1 MSVNSKIQQPY
12 KELNGK
18 LAYYISQSFSDFNT
32 TTMKRNRE
40 RNRWR

>member
-12 KELNGK
+12 KKLSGK

-32 TTMKRNRE
+32 KTMKRNRE
-40 RNRWR
+40 RDRQR